1 MKPTHSLKPGLEA
14 LAKSNTKHRVGS
26 KVPESGVY
34 EVIHRDTHMKKH
46 EVTCIKGTPFPPCRN
61 CGKDV
66 EFHLV
71 HAAIHI
77 DSDNTFK

>member
-1 MKPTHSLKPGLEA
+1 MAHTKSIMAGLRG
-14 LAKSNTKHRVGS
+14 LQKGNITHRVGS

-34 EVIHRDTHMKKH
+34 EVIHRDAHMQKH

-66 EFHLV
+66 EFRLA

-77 DSDNTFK
+77 ERHSTFE